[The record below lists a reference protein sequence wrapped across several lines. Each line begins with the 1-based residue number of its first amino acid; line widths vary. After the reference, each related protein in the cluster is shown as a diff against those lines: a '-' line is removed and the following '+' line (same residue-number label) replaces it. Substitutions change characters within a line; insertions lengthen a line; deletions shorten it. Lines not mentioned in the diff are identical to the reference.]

1 MQLGMIGLGRM
12 GANMVQRL
20 MHGGHECVVFD
31 TKPANVSKLAKDG
44 AVGAKSLDDFV
55 SKLKP
60 PRVVWLMVPA
70 AAVDKTL
77 HDLAAH
83 MQQGDIII
91 DGGNSHYIDDIRRAN
106 ELKPKGIHYVD
117 AGTSGGVWG
126 SERGYC
132 LMIGGE
138 KNIVQHLDP
147 IFATLAPG
155 LERRPAHRVAIR
167 PAARLSTAICI
178 ADPAVPATS
187 SRWSTTESS
196 TASWRLTRRA

>member
-12 GANMVQRL
+12 GASMVQRL
-20 MHGGHECVVFD
+20 MRGGHECVVFD

-44 AVGAKSLDDFV
+44 AVGAKSLYDFV

-83 MQQGDIII
+83 MQQGDIIV

-117 AGTSGGVWG
+117 AVTSGGVWG

-138 KNIVQHLDP
+138 QNIVQHLDP
-147 IFATLAPG
+147 ILATIAPG
-155 LERRPAHRVAIR
+155 IG
-167 PAARLSTAICI
+167 T
-178 ADPAVPATS
+178 DVPHAG
-187 SRWSTTESS
+187 SR
-196 TASWRLTRRA
+196 